1 MQERE
6 KKAKKKERKKAGGA
20 VATHSDAGI
29 EGEPASSLEVTAEVP
44 ADVDTK
50 DKPAVTVKRPQKPSH
65 FVKQTKVKPIP
76 PTLRNRSKRKMQP
89 WMWAVLTV
97 LLVFALFLVS
107 NGWNLF

>member
-20 VATHSDAGI
+20 IATPSDAGI
-29 EGEPASSLEVTAEVP
+29 EGEAASETAEAP
-44 ADVDTK
+44 ADFDTK
-50 DKPAVTVKRPQKPSH
+50 DKPAVTVKRSQKPLH

-89 WMWAVLTV
+89 WMWAVLSV
-97 LLVFALFLVS
+97 LLVFALFMVS